1 VDGVDLVDSIQN
13 RLMSRLAQR
22 ERPLS
27 PLGLL
32 RPLSPTPRTTRPNRL
47 ASSKTYPLGL
57 LHTPFMEEAFLVT
70 RRSLVQRLSNLEDHR
85 IWQEFFET
93 YWRLIYSVARK
104 AGLDAF
110 EAEEAVQET
119 VISVV
124 RKIPEFRYDP
134 DIGSFRG
141 WLLTL
146 AKWRI
151 ADQFRKRQSKEAID
165 LEEGLIEQPWFT
177 EAWNQEWENHLLTA
191 SLERLKQKTSLSQ
204 FQVFECYVIKGWPA
218 RKVAKELQVSV
229 GSVYLAKNRL
239 LPILKEI
246 MARVEKGEHEPT
258 RT

>member
-1 VDGVDLVDSIQN
+1 
-13 RLMSRLAQR
+13 
-22 ERPLS
+22 
-27 PLGLL
+27 
-32 RPLSPTPRTTRPNRL
+32 
-47 ASSKTYPLGL
+47 
-57 LHTPFMEEAFLVT
+57 MEEAFLAT

-85 IWQEFFET
+85 TWQEFFET

-104 AGLDAF
+104 AGLDQF

-124 RKIPEFRYDP
+124 RQIPEFRYDP
-134 DIGSFRG
+134 NIGSFRG

-151 ADQFRKRQSKEAID
+151 TDQFRKRKSKEAID
-165 LEEGLIEQPWFT
+165 LEATVIERPGFT

-191 SLERLKQKTSLSQ
+191 SLERLKQKTSLAQ

-218 RKVAKELQVSV
+218 QKVAKELQVSV

-239 LPILKEI
+239 LPILREI
-246 MARVEKGEHEPT
+246 MVRVEKGDHEPT

>member
-1 VDGVDLVDSIQN
+1 
-13 RLMSRLAQR
+13 MSRLAQR

>member
-1 VDGVDLVDSIQN
+1 
-13 RLMSRLAQR
+13 
-22 ERPLS
+22 
-27 PLGLL
+27 
-32 RPLSPTPRTTRPNRL
+32 
-47 ASSKTYPLGL
+47 
-57 LHTPFMEEAFLVT
+57 MEEAFLAT
-70 RRSLVQRLSNLEDHR
+70 RRSLVRRLSNLEDHR
-85 IWQEFFET
+85 TWQEFFET

-104 AGLDAF
+104 AGLDQF

-134 DIGSFRG
+134 NIGSFRA

-146 AKWRI
+146 ARWRI
-151 ADQFRKRQSKEAID
+151 ADQFRKRQSNEAID
-165 LEEGLIEQPWFT
+165 PEVGLIDQPWFT
-177 EAWNQEWENHLLTA
+177 EAWNQEWETHLLTA

-204 FQVFECYVIKGWPA
+204 FQVFECYVIKGWPP

-246 MARVEKGEHEPT
+246 MVRVEKGEHEPT

>member
-1 VDGVDLVDSIQN
+1 VDSIQN

-151 ADQFRKRQSKEAID
+151 ADQFRKRQSREAID

>member
-1 VDGVDLVDSIQN
+1 
-13 RLMSRLAQR
+13 
-22 ERPLS
+22 
-27 PLGLL
+27 
-32 RPLSPTPRTTRPNRL
+32 
-47 ASSKTYPLGL
+47 
-57 LHTPFMEEAFLVT
+57 MEEAFLAT

-85 IWQEFFET
+85 TWQEFFET

-104 AGLDAF
+104 AGLDDF

-124 RKIPEFRYDP
+124 RRIPEFRYDP
-134 DIGSFRG
+134 NIGSFRG

-146 AKWRI
+146 ARWRI
-151 ADQFRKRQSKEAID
+151 ADQFRKRQSREAID
-165 LEEGLIEQPWFT
+165 VETASIEQPWFT
-177 EAWNQEWENHLLTA
+177 EAWNEEWETHLLNA

-218 RKVAKELQVSV
+218 QKVAQELQVSV

>member
-1 VDGVDLVDSIQN
+1 
-13 RLMSRLAQR
+13 
-22 ERPLS
+22 
-27 PLGLL
+27 
-32 RPLSPTPRTTRPNRL
+32 
-47 ASSKTYPLGL
+47 
-57 LHTPFMEEAFLVT
+57 MEEAFLAT

-85 IWQEFFET
+85 TWQEFFET

-104 AGLDAF
+104 AGLDDF

-124 RKIPEFRYDP
+124 RRIPEFRYDP
-134 DIGSFRG
+134 NIGSFRG

-146 AKWRI
+146 ARWRI
-151 ADQFRKRQSKEAID
+151 ADQFRKRQSREAID
-165 LEEGLIEQPWFT
+165 LDAASVEQPWFI
-177 EAWNQEWENHLLTA
+177 EAWNEEWETHLLNA

-218 RKVAKELQVSV
+218 QKVAQELQVSV

>member
-1 VDGVDLVDSIQN
+1 
-13 RLMSRLAQR
+13 
-22 ERPLS
+22 
-27 PLGLL
+27 
-32 RPLSPTPRTTRPNRL
+32 
-47 ASSKTYPLGL
+47 
-57 LHTPFMEEAFLVT
+57 MEEAFLAT
-70 RRSLVQRLSNLEDHR
+70 RRSLVQRLNNLDDHR
-85 IWQEFFET
+85 TWQEFFET

-124 RKIPEFRYDP
+124 RKIPQFQYDP
-134 DIGSFRG
+134 NIGSFRG

-165 LEEGLIEQPWFT
+165 LEAGLIEQPWFT

>member
-1 VDGVDLVDSIQN
+1 
-13 RLMSRLAQR
+13 
-22 ERPLS
+22 
-27 PLGLL
+27 
-32 RPLSPTPRTTRPNRL
+32 
-47 ASSKTYPLGL
+47 
-57 LHTPFMEEAFLVT
+57 MEEAFLAT

-85 IWQEFFET
+85 TWQEFFET

-104 AGLDAF
+104 AGLDDF

-124 RKIPEFRYDP
+124 RRIPEFRYDP
-134 DIGSFRG
+134 NIGSFRG

-146 AKWRI
+146 ARWRI
-151 ADQFRKRQSKEAID
+151 ADQFRKRQSREAID
-165 LEEGLIEQPWFT
+165 VETASIEQPWFT
-177 EAWNQEWENHLLTA
+177 EAWNKEWETHLLTA
-191 SLERLKQKTSLSQ
+191 SLERLKQKASLSQ

-218 RKVAKELQVSV
+218 QKVAKELQVTV

>member
-1 VDGVDLVDSIQN
+1 
-13 RLMSRLAQR
+13 
-22 ERPLS
+22 
-27 PLGLL
+27 
-32 RPLSPTPRTTRPNRL
+32 
-47 ASSKTYPLGL
+47 
-57 LHTPFMEEAFLVT
+57 MEDAFLST
-70 RRSLVQRLSNLEDHR
+70 RRSLVQRLSNLEDQR
-85 IWQEFFET
+85 TWQEFFET

-104 AGLDAF
+104 AGLDEF

-124 RKIPEFRYDP
+124 RRIPELRYDP
-134 DIGSFRG
+134 NIGSFRG

-146 AKWRI
+146 ARWRI
-151 ADQFRKRQSKEAID
+151 ADQFRKRRSSQAID
-165 LEEGLIEQPWFT
+165 VEAASIEQPWFT
-177 EAWNQEWENHLLTA
+177 ETWNQEWENHLLTA
-191 SLERLKQKTSLSQ
+191 SLERLKQKASLSQ

-218 RKVAKELQVSV
+218 QKVAKELRVSV

>member
-1 VDGVDLVDSIQN
+1 
-13 RLMSRLAQR
+13 
-22 ERPLS
+22 
-27 PLGLL
+27 
-32 RPLSPTPRTTRPNRL
+32 
-47 ASSKTYPLGL
+47 
-57 LHTPFMEEAFLVT
+57 MEEAFLAT

-85 IWQEFFET
+85 TWQEFFET

-104 AGLDAF
+104 AGLDEF

-124 RKIPEFRYDP
+124 RKIPQFRYDP
-134 DIGSFRG
+134 NIGSFRG

-151 ADQFRKRQSKEAID
+151 ADQFRKRHSKEAID
-165 LEEGLIEQPWFT
+165 LEAGLIEQPCFT

-191 SLERLKQKTSLSQ
+191 SLERLKQKTSGSQ

-218 RKVAKELQVSV
+218 RKVAKELQISV

>member
-1 VDGVDLVDSIQN
+1 
-13 RLMSRLAQR
+13 
-22 ERPLS
+22 
-27 PLGLL
+27 
-32 RPLSPTPRTTRPNRL
+32 
-47 ASSKTYPLGL
+47 
-57 LHTPFMEEAFLVT
+57 MEEAFLAT

-85 IWQEFFET
+85 TWQEFFET

-165 LEEGLIEQPWFT
+165 LEEGLIEQPWFN

>member
-1 VDGVDLVDSIQN
+1 
-13 RLMSRLAQR
+13 
-22 ERPLS
+22 
-27 PLGLL
+27 
-32 RPLSPTPRTTRPNRL
+32 
-47 ASSKTYPLGL
+47 
-57 LHTPFMEEAFLVT
+57 MEEAFLAT

-85 IWQEFFET
+85 TWQEFFET

-104 AGLDAF
+104 AGLDEF

-124 RKIPEFRYDP
+124 RKIPKFRYDP
-134 DIGSFRG
+134 NIGSFRG

-151 ADQFRKRQSKEAID
+151 ADQFRKRQPRETID
-165 LEEGLIEQPWFT
+165 QDAGLTEQPWFT

-191 SLERLKQKTSLSQ
+191 ALERLKQKTSLSQ

-218 RKVAKELQVSV
+218 RKVAKELQISV

>member
-1 VDGVDLVDSIQN
+1 
-13 RLMSRLAQR
+13 
-22 ERPLS
+22 
-27 PLGLL
+27 
-32 RPLSPTPRTTRPNRL
+32 
-47 ASSKTYPLGL
+47 
-57 LHTPFMEEAFLVT
+57 MEEAFLAT
-70 RRSLVQRLSNLEDHR
+70 RLSLVQRLSNLEDHR
-85 IWQEFFET
+85 TWQEFFET

-104 AGLDAF
+104 AGLDEF

-124 RKIPEFRYDP
+124 RKIPQFRYDP
-134 DIGSFRG
+134 NIGSFRG

-151 ADQFRKRQSKEAID
+151 ADQFRKRRSNEAID
-165 LEEGLIEQPWFT
+165 LEAGLIEQPWFT

-218 RKVAKELQVSV
+218 RKVAKELQISV

>member
-1 VDGVDLVDSIQN
+1 
-13 RLMSRLAQR
+13 
-22 ERPLS
+22 
-27 PLGLL
+27 
-32 RPLSPTPRTTRPNRL
+32 
-47 ASSKTYPLGL
+47 
-57 LHTPFMEEAFLVT
+57 MEEAFLAT

-85 IWQEFFET
+85 TWQEFFET

-104 AGLDAF
+104 AGLDEF

-124 RKIPEFRYDP
+124 RKIPKFRYDP
-134 DIGSFRG
+134 NIGSFRG

-151 ADQFRKRQSKEAID
+151 ADQFRKRQPRETID
-165 LEEGLIEQPWFT
+165 QDAGLIEQPWFT

-191 SLERLKQKTSLSQ
+191 ALERLKQKTSLSQ
-204 FQVFECYVIKGWPA
+204 FQVFECYVIKGWPP